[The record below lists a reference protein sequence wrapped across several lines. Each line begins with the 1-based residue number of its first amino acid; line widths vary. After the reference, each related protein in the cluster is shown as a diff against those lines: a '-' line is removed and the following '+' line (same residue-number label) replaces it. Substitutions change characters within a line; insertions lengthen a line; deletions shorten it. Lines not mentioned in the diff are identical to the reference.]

1 MLTCGDIGRAFL
13 STLVVSVV
21 LFALSGCFMT
31 EHPSR
36 KKESIRVKITGIK
49 APNMYKIFESIYYNI
64 ERIIKK

>member
-1 MLTCGDIGRAFL
+1 MLTCGEIGRASF

-21 LFALSGCFMT
+21 LFALSGCFRT

-49 APNMYKIFESIYYNI
+49 APRYV
-64 ERIIKK
+64 